1 MIISQ
6 SSLSMD
12 SHRTAEVKHEVKSE
26 LTLWRGERSGADSEQ
41 TRTPGR
47 SLVVRAEALQVTIS
61 QTAHSLQPKEA
72 LLKLDD
78 AAPEPHMGELK
89 IQLIKIMI
97 EHFTGREIDILT
109 TDELQP
115 EAQPVETEPTHP
127 KLELQAPAQS
137 AGWGMIYDFYES
149 HYESEHVD
157 FKAQGKVL
165 TADGREISIAL
176 QLSMSREFL
185 RESTVQIRA
194 GDAVMKDPL
203 VVNFNGT
210 AAQLTERNFH
220 FDIDA
225 DGRDEQIAFVRPGS
239 GLLALDRNADGRI
252 NDGSELFGALSGDG
266 FSELANHDKDGN
278 GWIDEADSIYRRL
291 RIWTKSADGQDSL
304 MALGQTGV
312 GAIYLGSV
320 ETPFLL
326 KDAGNETLG
335 QIRQTGIYLSEDGET
350 GTLQQLDLVV

>member
-1 MIISQ
+1 MIITQ

-12 SHRTAEVKHEVKSE
+12 SHRSAEVKHEVKSQ
-26 LTLWRGERSGADSEQ
+26 LTLWRGERTDADSEQ
-41 TRTPGR
+41 TRTPDR
-47 SLVVRAEALQVTIS
+47 SLVIRAEALQVTIS
-61 QTAHSLQPKEA
+61 QTAHSLQPEKA
-72 LLKLDD
+72 LLELDD
-78 AAPEPHMGELK
+78 TAPEPHMGELK

-97 EHFTGREIDILT
+97 EHFTGREIDVLT
-109 TDELQP
+109 PDELHP
-115 EAQPVETEPTHP
+115 EAQPVETEPT
-127 KLELQAPAQS
+127 LTEGELQAPAQS

-149 HYESEHVD
+149 HYESERVD

-165 TADGREISIAL
+165 TADGREINIAL

-210 AAQLTERNFH
+210 AAQLTERNFQ

-239 GLLALDRNADGRI
+239 GLLALDRNTDGSVNDGR
-252 NDGSELFGALSGDG
+252 ELFGALSGDG
-266 FSELANHDKDGN
+266 FGELANHDEDDN

-304 MALGQTGV
+304 IALGQTGV

-326 KDAGNETLG
+326 KDADNETLG
-335 QIRQTGIYLSEDGET
+335 QIRQTGVYLSEDGET